1 MDGDSYK
8 KQSEGEEPIQP
19 RKAKAKSTDRVSCL
33 SNLLQPSWVRC
44 PISSDNELDRILL
57 DYGCHFLCPFA
68 IFLWALFFIFQMF
81 G

>member
-33 SNLLQPSWVRC
+33 SNLLQPSWVRH
-44 PISSDNELDRILL
+44 IIQTSNGMDKFLL
-57 DYGCHFLCPFA
+57 DYGRYFLPSCGVISWI
-68 IFLWALFFIFQMF
+68 IFIVTL
-81 G
+81 